1 MKKMLAFI
9 LAAALALLPGCN
21 TPAPQA
27 ETSQEAPACT
37 LELAG
42 EDLTLEPRQE
52 ADGVHI
58 PLEMAAGETLTLAFT
73 ATPGCQVK
81 EAASAHNLVAA
92 VVGDQ
97 KLILTAAAEG
107 AEEIAVTCGGE
118 GYRDC
123 VVPLEVTVTPPALP
137 LAVTCGLL
145 PQPGEEEPEPETPEE
160 GILPDAVPVEEEPE
174 TPLDPAIRYEDGKL
188 ALPVAASCALL
199 LEAPEETVYTL
210 TAPEGEA
217 AAEVSLHPEGYLA
230 ITGLEVGSCAFTLEA
245 SHPDWST
252 VTLAVEVQVSLPALL
267 VTPEAEG
274 FLLDAPSLE
283 QGKSGYRLTL
293 AGLPEEAKVELRQDN
308 ENIAFSLVKEQL
320 SITPKAVGVTKLNLD
335 ISCEGFQPLSLEYE
349 FEVTTTKA
357 AFTLNGGKSAAT
369 VWVEGSISLP
379 IALGAGAELLLDYPK
394 ELVEVERVGN
404 TLSVKGIAPGTA
416 VLSATA
422 RKEGLADNLQRV
434 TITVTPH
441 QAVAITLGN
450 RSLAGLIGQS
460 QGVRITTNPADAKVT
475 ISGGGSIADCSY
487 SGGVLTVTPF
497 APGSATIAVTASKAG
512 YTTSTAYLSLT
523 VAAQAGKITLWTS
536 PTYLNLEPGKTG
548 SFTIYATPKDATL
561 KVSATDG
568 FDCQLSGQRG
578 TITAPDEAA
587 NGTVTVTASKEGF
600 PEVTATVSVRVAAGW
615 NPSGY
620 TQRVFEIVNQERAKV
635 GAAPLVYMDDLQD
648 VVDLRAKEIYTKY
661 SHTRP
666 NGESFS
672 SLLPDYSFCGENIY
686 KSPRTPE
693 AAMTGWMNSTGHRAN
708 ILKPQYTGMAVGIY
722 FENNTPCWV
731 QIFFTPMVSSCTL
744 CLGCTNTKPNHGC
757 TGDPAT
763 CTCTCDLCKTL
774 GNFYKPCTL
783 CSGCT
788 ATGPN
793 HGCTGDP
800 RTCYCTCD
808 GCKKLKEDFQNSLP
822 CLVCTDCTKTGS
834 NHGCTGD
841 PATCTCDCAGCE
853 KWRQLESSKPDP
865 TPEPQPEPEP
875 TPEPEPEPQPEPE
888 PEPTPEPTPEPPPA
902 EGEATPPA
910 DGSGETP
917 AP

>member
-1 MKKMLAFI
+1 M
-9 LAAALALLPGCN
+9 
-21 TPAPQA
+21 
-27 ETSQEAPACT
+27 
-37 LELAG
+37 
-42 EDLTLEPRQE
+42 
-52 ADGVHI
+52 
-58 PLEMAAGETLTLAFT
+58 
-73 ATPGCQVK
+73 
-81 EAASAHNLVAA
+81 
-92 VVGDQ
+92 
-97 KLILTAAAEG
+97 
-107 AEEIAVTCGGE
+107 
-118 GYRDC
+118 
-123 VVPLEVTVTPPALP
+123 
-137 LAVTCGLL
+137 
-145 PQPGEEEPEPETPEE
+145 
-160 GILPDAVPVEEEPE
+160 
-174 TPLDPAIRYEDGKL
+174 
-188 ALPVAASCALL
+188 
-199 LEAPEETVYTL
+199 
-210 TAPEGEA
+210 
-217 AAEVSLHPEGYLA
+217 
-230 ITGLEVGSCAFTLEA
+230 
-245 SHPDWST
+245 
-252 VTLAVEVQVSLPALL
+252 
-267 VTPEAEG
+267 
-274 FLLDAPSLE
+274 
-283 QGKSGYRLTL
+283 
-293 AGLPEEAKVELRQDN
+293 
-308 ENIAFSLVKEQL
+308 
-320 SITPKAVGVTKLNLD
+320 
-335 ISCEGFQPLSLEYE
+335 
-349 FEVTTTKA
+349 
-357 AFTLNGGKSAAT
+357 
-369 VWVEGSISLP
+369 
-379 IALGAGAELLLDYPK
+379 
-394 ELVEVERVGN
+394 
-404 TLSVKGIAPGTA
+404 
-416 VLSATA
+416 
-422 RKEGLADNLQRV
+422 
-434 TITVTPH
+434 
-441 QAVAITLGN
+441 
-450 RSLAGLIGQS
+450 
-460 QGVRITTNPADAKVT
+460 
-475 ISGGGSIADCSY
+475 
-487 SGGVLTVTPF
+487 
-497 APGSATIAVTASKAG
+497 
-512 YTTSTAYLSLT
+512 
-523 VAAQAGKITLWTS
+523 AAQAGKITLWTS

-744 CLGCTNTKPNHGC
+744 CPGCTNTKPNHGC